1 MTTTYE
7 AVRPLEDGK
16 PVPVCERDES
26 GALVGA
32 WIGYWSFK
40 RGTVALYP
48 DVRNKFVN
56 WPGGRVPRDKR
67 IVSDRYVK
75 IRNLKSENRNKSLPS
90 EKTKVPKSQTGAAM
104 KEILGQEKIKF
115 EENERSAVYGK
126 RKD

>member
-1 MTTTYE
+1 MNTTYE

-40 RGTVALYP
+40 RETVSLYP
-48 DVRNKFVN
+48 DVRNKYVN

-67 IVSDRYVK
+67 IVSDRIIKCRMQNAEYK
-75 IRNLKSENRNKSLPS
+75 ATPHPSAEPTPSPAGEGRGETWRDRKLPM
-90 EKTKVPKSQTGAAM
+90 Q
-104 KEILGQEKIKF
+104 GQERMDI
-115 EENERSAVYGK
+115 
-126 RKD
+126 

>member
-16 PVPVCERDES
+16 PVPVCERDEK

-67 IVSDRYVK
+67 VVSDRTIK
-75 IRNLKSENRNKSLPS
+75 IRNSKCKIRNETPHPSAEPTPSPTGEGRGESWRDRKLP
-90 EKTKVPKSQTGAAM
+90 M
-104 KEILGQEKIKF
+104 KGQERMDI
-115 EENERSAVYGK
+115 
-126 RKD
+126 